1 MIPDAWDIES
11 REGALA
17 TARHLIETGCVR
29 YDPDHLCCHGSGLVS
44 PVHVE
49 GRRLL
54 SYPAVRNEVIDF
66 AVRMIEQEIGARE
79 LDAIAAAEGAGVA
92 WATLIADRLDLPVIF
107 VRKEPPEGQEY
118 KHRIEGRVERG
129 WRVLLV
135 EQLAT
140 DGHRKVRFAA
150 PLKEAGCDVRDLFV
164 LFQYGIFD
172 EIHEH
177 LAPLGITMH
186 ALATWWDVLEMV
198 NQGHYLDG
206 EAQGE
211 IHAFLHDPKR
221 WTAQHQGAKHQ
232 GAKHQGKG
240 KGKGEKV
247 A

>member
-1 MIPDAWDIES
+1 MIPDAWDIEL
-11 REGALA
+11 RERALGV
-17 TARHLIETGCVR
+17 ARHLIETGCVR
-29 YDPDHLCCHGSGLVS
+29 YDPDHLCRHGSGLVS
-44 PVHVE
+44 PIHLE

-54 SYPAVRNEVIDF
+54 SYPTARNDIVDF
-66 AVRMIEQEIGARE
+66 AVRMIEQEVGAGE
-79 LDAIAAAEGAGVA
+79 LDAIAAGEGAGVP
-92 WATLIADRLDLPVIF
+92 WATLIADRLDLPFVF
-107 VRKEPPEGQEY
+107 VRKEAPEGQQEY
-118 KHRIEGRVERG
+118 KHRIEGRVEPG

-140 DGHRKVRFAA
+140 DGHRKTRFAL
-150 PLKEAGCDVRDLFV
+150 PLKEAGCDLRDLFV

-186 ALATWWDVLEMV
+186 ALATWWDVLEVV

-206 EAQGE
+206 QAQGE

-221 WTAQHQGAKHQ
+221 WTAEHHDK
-232 GAKHQGKG
+232 KKG
-240 KGKGEKV
+240 HKV